1 MEGVEGPV
9 EECVVY
15 ERELAEREIEC
26 TVLGVSDAT
35 KYYSCHNC
43 KKKLKVMES

>member
-1 MEGVEGPV
+1 MEGPV
-9 EECVVY
+9 AECVVD

-35 KYYSCHNC
+35 KYYSCRNC